1 MPGSVGPALLFFFPQ
16 RYRNGHRLLTRV
28 KNTLRPRPV
37 PVKNYRARFTRDFR
51 SPSPPLRLPSVP
63 AGSRKVAGYIKPDS
77 NRNRYLDT
85 LPRSSSYRRKYFFL
99 FNFFESSKS
108 LREFRFESHSGKE
121 REGGNG
127 KKRNESIRKILRRDR
142 PIKIIKK
149 ISRRISTS
157 RFNRRENFFVGSR

>member
-51 SPSPPLRLPSVP
+51 SPPPPLRPPSVP

-85 LPRSSSYRRKYFFL
+85 FHDPPPIDENIFFSL
-99 FNFFESSKS
+99 IFSNLLKACANFVSNRIQAK
-108 LREFRFESHSGKE
+108 RE
-121 REGGNG
+121 REGME
-127 KKRNESIRKILRRDR
+127 KKETN
-142 PIKIIKK
+142 
-149 ISRRISTS
+149 
-157 RFNRRENFFVGSR
+157 RFGRFFVEIVQLR

>member
-1 MPGSVGPALLFFFPQ
+1 MPGSVGPALLFFSPPQ

-51 SPSPPLRLPSVP
+51 SPSPPPRPPSVP

-127 KKRNESIRKILRRDR
+127 KKRNESIRKIFRRDR

-149 ISRRISTS
+149 ISRRIST

>member
-51 SPSPPLRLPSVP
+51 SPPPPLRPPSVP

-85 LPRSSSYRRKYFFL
+85 FHDPPPIDENIFFSL
-99 FNFFESSKS
+99 IFSNLLKACANFVSN
-108 LREFRFESHSGKE
+108 RIQGKRE
-121 REGGNG
+121 REGMK
-127 KKRNESIRKILRRDR
+127 KKRNESIRKIFRRDR

-149 ISRRISTS
+149 ISRRIST